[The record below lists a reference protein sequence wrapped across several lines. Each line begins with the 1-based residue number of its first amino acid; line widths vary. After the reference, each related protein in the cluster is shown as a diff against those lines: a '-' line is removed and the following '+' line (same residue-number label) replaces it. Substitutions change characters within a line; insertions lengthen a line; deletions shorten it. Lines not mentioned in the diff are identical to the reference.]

1 MAQLSRRVF
10 LAAEMSFFSWAV
22 MRNTLGILEQ
32 WQHISTP
39 ANVAHSLACIGFA
52 TTTMTG
58 FLCYDLMKVFRLV
71 LYGVL
76 WSLSHLAGGG
86 GLNSHTGCRAT
97 TFESLIAG
105 LKVETSSLKKKL
117 DRFRPSYWI
126 LPNLLSIQK
135 IQDRLMED
143 GVILHRLQGI
153 TEWMRLSGTSGN
165 CVFQP
170 LCSRRSC
177 PVGFWMTPRM
187 EIVQALCST
196 TLKGQIAFLCSD
208 GNRSHR

>member
-1 MAQLSRRVF
+1 MLLYLPPLQHSIAHLFVLNSKRNGTVVKKGF

-22 MRNTLGILEQ
+22 MRNTLGKLEQ

-105 LKVETSSLKKKL
+105 LKVETGRWTVVVLAGQFFPLWNNVLYKPKGPHALFS
-117 DRFRPSYWI
+117 
-126 LPNLLSIQK
+126 
-135 IQDRLMED
+135 
-143 GVILHRLQGI
+143 G
-153 TEWMRLSGTSGN
+153 MRLSQSSGIFIQGVDLMRN
-165 CVFQP
+165 SLISV
-170 LCSRRSC
+170 S
-177 PVGFWMTPRM
+177 
-187 EIVQALCST
+187 
-196 TLKGQIAFLCSD
+196 
-208 GNRSHR
+208 